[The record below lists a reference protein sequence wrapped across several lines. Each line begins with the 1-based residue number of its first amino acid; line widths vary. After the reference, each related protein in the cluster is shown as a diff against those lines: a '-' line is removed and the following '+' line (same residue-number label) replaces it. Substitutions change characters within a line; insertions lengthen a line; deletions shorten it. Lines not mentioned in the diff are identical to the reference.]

1 MVEACGKTSH
11 PMLQGGDFF
20 AYMEKKN
27 KLSIY
32 ETKFYMV
39 ELVQAIDAIH
49 QSGFIHRR
57 FVEIR
62 GKSFCL
68 AY

>member
-1 MVEACGKTSH
+1 
-11 PMLQGGDFF
+11 MLQGGDFF

-32 ETKFYMV
+32 ETKFYMA

-57 FVEIR
+57 FAHIR
-62 GKSFCL
+62 VKSFCSVFFGC
-68 AY
+68 

>member
-1 MVEACGKTSH
+1 MMEACGISS
-11 PMLQGGDFF
+11 DAARWRF

-32 ETKFYMV
+32 ETKFYMA